1 MNRRTLNAVLI
12 LFFIYSFSLFAQQ
25 EDVYSVRRQRVMEEM
40 DGGIAIFTS
49 ETSSEQLNK
58 HFYYLTGLK
67 DPEATLILIPDGE
80 VKEVLFTKSG
90 DWSFAENQASA
101 EACKSN
107 QLSRKLFGLMNGK
120 DKAYVSFS
128 DLGMLSNISRA
139 LSMMSTLKN
148 INPIIVNQRVIKD
161 NYEIE
166 ILKRACEITAESL
179 NDVFKAVEPGLQER
193 DLALILEYGY
203 ARRRSPGKSFLQAAS
218 GPNSTHIH
226 FGATDRILKK
236 GDIIVFDVGAYW
248 DEYTSDISR
257 TVPVSG
263 KFTKEQKEIYQ
274 AVLNS
279 QKAAIE
285 RMVPGSKLLDVQ
297 KVAED
302 VLIDGLVQLGL
313 VLDKEC
319 EWQRKFFIQ
328 HGFYHFIGLDVHDV
342 WYDYRR
348 DITDKVYEPG
358 MIMTMEP
365 GLYFPEGRLD
375 SRPRRIR
382 DLVTEEE
389 FKTFADQIRPLYDK
403 YVHMGVRI
411 EDDVLIT
418 EDGNEVLTSRVPKEI
433 KDIEKMMKRKSPHNQ
448 FNF

>member
-1 MNRRTLNAVLI
+1 MKKRTLIAILI
-12 LFFIYSFSLFAQQ
+12 FFLALPFSLSAQQ
-25 EDVYSVRRQRVMEEM
+25 EDVYSVRRKRVMEKM
-40 DGGIAIFTS
+40 DGGIAILTS
-49 ETSSEQLNK
+49 ETSSERLNK

-67 DPEATLILIPDGE
+67 DPETTLILIPDGD
-80 VKEVLFTKSG
+80 VKEILFTKSG

-101 EACKSN
+101 EAYKSN
-107 QLSRKLFGLMNGK
+107 QLGRKLFGLIRGK
-120 DKAYVSFS
+120 DKAYVSFG
-128 DLGMLSNISRA
+128 DLGMLSDISRA
-139 LSMMSTLKN
+139 LSMISTLKN
-148 INPIIVNQRVIKD
+148 INSIIVNQRVIKD

-166 ILKRACEITAESL
+166 ILKRACDITAESL
-179 NDVFKAVEPGLQER
+179 NDVFKAVKPGLQER

-226 FGATDRILKK
+226 FNYTDRILEK

-257 TVPVSG
+257 TIPVSG
-263 KFTKEQKEIYQ
+263 KFTKDQREIYQ
-274 AVLNS
+274 VVLNS

-285 RMVPGSKLLDVQ
+285 YMVPGSKLLDVQ
-297 KVAED
+297 KIAED
-302 VLIDGLVQLGL
+302 VLINGLVKLGL
-313 VLDKEC
+313 VLDDEC

-348 DITDKVYEPG
+348 DIADKVYEPG

-365 GLYFPEGRLD
+365 GLYFPEGRLE
-375 SRPRRIR
+375 SRPRGIR
-382 DLVTEEE
+382 ELVSEEE
-389 FKTFADQIRPLYDK
+389 FKAFADQIRPLYDK
-403 YVHMGVRI
+403 YLHMGVRI

-418 EDGNEVLTSRVPKEI
+418 KDGNEILTSRVPKEI
-433 KDIEKMMKRKSPHNQ
+433 KDIEKLMKKKSPHNQ

>member
-1 MNRRTLNAVLI
+1 M
-12 LFFIYSFSLFAQQ
+12 
-25 EDVYSVRRQRVMEEM
+25 
-40 DGGIAIFTS
+40 
-49 ETSSEQLNK
+49 
-58 HFYYLTGLK
+58 
-67 DPEATLILIPDGE
+67 
-80 VKEVLFTKSG
+80 
-90 DWSFAENQASA
+90 
-101 EACKSN
+101 
-107 QLSRKLFGLMNGK
+107 
-120 DKAYVSFS
+120 
-128 DLGMLSNISRA
+128 
-139 LSMMSTLKN
+139 
-148 INPIIVNQRVIKD
+148 NPIIVNQRVIKD

-203 ARRRSPGKSFLQAAS
+203 ARHRSPGKSFLQAAS
-218 GPNSTHIH
+218 GPNSTNIH

-274 AVLNS
+274 VVLNS

-285 RMVPGSKLLDVQ
+285 GMVPGGKLLDVQ

-302 VLIDGLVQLGL
+302 VLIDGLVQLAL
-313 VLDKEC
+313 VLDKKC

-328 HGFYHFIGLDVHDV
+328 HGYYHFIGLDVHDV

-348 DITDKVYEPG
+348 DIDDKVYEPG

-389 FKTFADQIRPLYDK
+389 FKTFADQIRPLYDR

-418 EDGNEVLTSRVPKEI
+418 KDGNEVLTTRVPKEI
-433 KDIEKMMKRKSPHNQ
+433 KDIEKLMKKKSPHNQ
-448 FNF
+448 FDF